1 MTQRYLFT
9 HVMLPG
15 LYWSDRPR
23 LRQILEGI
31 GGTAFLHRLWAHA
44 GQHIAQRDPNSLQS
58 AQGLSL
64 ESKPGLSIVTLPA
77 PVEAPDA
84 FFVALQWDE
93 KPACTTLELGDDG
106 ATFLCGWEDTTH
118 VNYGPGPIP
127 ELAAFLE
134 ALPSR

>member
-15 LYWSDRPR
+15 LYWSDRGH
-23 LRQILEGI
+23 LRQMLEGI
-31 GGTAFLHRLWAHA
+31 RGTAFLHALWTHA
-44 GQHIAQRDPNSLQS
+44 GQHIAQRDATSLQS
-58 AQGLSL
+58 PQGLSL
-64 ESKPGLSIVTLPA
+64 EVRPGLALVTLPA

-84 FFVALQWDE
+84 FFIALDWNE
-93 KPACTTLELGDDG
+93 HPACTTLEMGDDG
-106 ATFLCGWEDTTH
+106 DTFLCGWDGRTH

-134 ALPSR
+134 ALPRK